1 MTCASLTAPPC
12 HPPHPPLSLSCNAP
26 CCDACDVQARELES
40 KSQQLLLRTSSN
52 NREQIMADLQQVK
65 QENMAL
71 IQQLKQAK

>member
-1 MTCASLTAPPC
+1 VTCASLTPP
-12 HPPHPPLSLSCNAP
+12 PPLSCNAP
-26 CCDACDVQARELES
+26 HADACDAQARELES